1 MRTPPGQGS
10 RRHPTGDVGVVSGW
24 KEGRN
29 AMDTIEIVSLAVML
43 VLLAIAWERIDK
55 LEKDYIDL
63 ANQML
68 LSNKIQ
74 DNLSKR
80 LDAVDNINRDC
91 LEAVK
96 KDRELLEK
104 LLAEEDTDELDS

>member
-1 MRTPPGQGS
+1 MSANTALFIFL
-10 RRHPTGDVGVVSGW
+10 VG
-24 KEGRN
+24 
-29 AMDTIEIVSLAVML
+29 TLA
-43 VLLAIAWERIDK
+43 LLILTWNRMDK

-74 DNLSKR
+74 DNMSKR

-91 LEAVK
+91 LDAVK

-104 LLAEEDTDELDS
+104 LLAEEDTDEHDK